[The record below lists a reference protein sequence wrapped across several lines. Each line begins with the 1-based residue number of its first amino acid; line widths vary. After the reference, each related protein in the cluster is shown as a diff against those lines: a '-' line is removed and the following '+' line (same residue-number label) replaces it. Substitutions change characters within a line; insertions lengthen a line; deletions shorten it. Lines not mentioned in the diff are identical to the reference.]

1 MKIETK
7 NEIIRIVVV
16 MVILLFS
23 AFVLSCSAESVDE
36 DCGCVKE
43 TYEIEQF
50 VCYGQSGL
58 PQLCFDKTVIDSENV
73 SCQDEYD
80 NVENANGTFTRVVC
94 NDE

>member
-7 NEIIRIVVV
+7 NEIIRIVVI
-16 MVILLFS
+16 MFILLFS

-36 DCGCVKE
+36 DCECVKE

-58 PQLCFDKTVIDSENV
+58 PQLCFDRVVIDSESVN
-73 SCQDEYD
+73 CHDEYD

-94 NDE
+94 NN